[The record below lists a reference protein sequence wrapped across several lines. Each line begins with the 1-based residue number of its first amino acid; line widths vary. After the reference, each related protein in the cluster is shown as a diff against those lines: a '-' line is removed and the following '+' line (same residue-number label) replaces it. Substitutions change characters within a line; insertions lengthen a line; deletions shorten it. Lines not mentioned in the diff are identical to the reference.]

1 MKVVSTRYFTNDVRL
16 VLLGKTG
23 RKWTRAVVL
32 TTPIRV
38 INVDKKAASK
48 FQECPA
54 SVSKMKKAIKEYASW
69 TYSEGLPK
77 TLTNFLKGA

>member
-1 MKVVSTRYFTNDVRL
+1 MKVVRTRYFTNDVRL

-38 INVDKKAASK
+38 INVDKKVASK
-48 FQECPA
+48 FQEYPT
-54 SVSKMKKAIKEYASW
+54 SMSKMKKAIKEYASW

-77 TLTNFLKGA
+77 TLINFLKGA